1 MKTFR
6 FVSPLAACSLA
17 FLALAACSGAPKA
30 DEAAEAEP
38 AVAAEPAVEVTFAS
52 LTGDAVKGKTVYNQ
66 CMACHSIVKGENRVG
81 PSLAGHVG
89 MKAGS
94 VPGYNYSAANK
105 NSGLIWTEEELY
117 KYLEAPQ
124 RSIPGTKMSF
134 GGLKKPQDRADVIAY
149 MKTI

>member
-6 FVSPLAACSLA
+6 FVSPLALCTWAL
-17 FLALAACSGAPKA
+17 LALAACSGAPQA
-30 DEAAEAEP
+30 DEALEAEP
-38 AVAAEPAVEVTFAS
+38 TVAAEPAVDVTYAS

-66 CMACHSIVKGENRVG
+66 CMACHSVVAGENRVG
-81 PSLAGHVG
+81 PSMAARVG
-89 MKAGS
+89 KAAGS

-105 NSGLIWTEEELY
+105 KSGLVWTEEELY

-149 MKTI
+149 MKTL

>member
-6 FVSPLAACSLA
+6 FVSPLAIGTV
-17 FLALAACSGAPKA
+17 ALVILSACSGAPQA
-30 DEAAEAEP
+30 DDATVAEST
-38 AVAAEPAVEVTFAS
+38 VAAEPAAEVTYVS

-66 CMACHSIVKGENRVG
+66 CMACHSIVAGENRVG
-81 PSLAGHVG
+81 PSLAGHIG

-105 NSGLIWTEEELY
+105 NSGLVWTEEELY

-149 MKTI
+149 MKTL